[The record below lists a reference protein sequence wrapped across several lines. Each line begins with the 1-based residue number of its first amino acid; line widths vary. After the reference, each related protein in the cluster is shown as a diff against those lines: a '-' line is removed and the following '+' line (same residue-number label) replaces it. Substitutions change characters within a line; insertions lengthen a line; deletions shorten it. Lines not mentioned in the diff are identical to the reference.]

1 MAESD
6 SDVEMLRDAFKK
18 LTDRRKRKEE
28 KLRHQIQVRD
38 QQIEDFKNE
47 KTELERKKEEV
58 VVNEAWNNAFLTF
71 ENQTLRRINSD
82 LKQRND
88 SFNDAVLLLQEEN
101 KKLKTTKKEIE
112 KEKEE
117 LSNKNQELDFEF
129 LCYKIEFRIQ
139 KEKWEKATKE
149 ASKTIEDLQEKIKHL
164 ELSLENLSRRELG
177 NKKEIE
183 YRGIK
188 IAILESLLKK
198 SEVKSEN

>member
-117 LSNKNQELDFEF
+117 LSNKNQELDFE
-129 LCYKIEFRIQ
+129 
-139 KEKWEKATKE
+139 

>member
-38 QQIEDFKNE
+38 QQLEDLKNE
-47 KTELERKKEEV
+47 KTDLERKKEEV

-117 LSNKNQELDFEF
+117 LSNKNQELDFEI
-129 LCYKIEFRIQ
+129 LCYKIDLRIQ

-164 ELSLENLSRRELG
+164 ELSLENLSRRELE

>member
-38 QQIEDFKNE
+38 QQIEDFKN
-47 KTELERKKEEV
+47 KDLERKKEEV

-117 LSNKNQELDFEF
+117 LSNKNQELDFEI
-129 LCYKIEFRIQ
+129 LCYKIDFRIQ

>member
-38 QQIEDFKNE
+38 QQLEDLKNE
-47 KTELERKKEEV
+47 KTDLERKKEEV

-117 LSNKNQELDFEF
+117 LSNKNQELDFEI
-129 LCYKIEFRIQ
+129 LCYKIDFRIQ

-164 ELSLENLSRRELG
+164 ELSLENLSRRELE